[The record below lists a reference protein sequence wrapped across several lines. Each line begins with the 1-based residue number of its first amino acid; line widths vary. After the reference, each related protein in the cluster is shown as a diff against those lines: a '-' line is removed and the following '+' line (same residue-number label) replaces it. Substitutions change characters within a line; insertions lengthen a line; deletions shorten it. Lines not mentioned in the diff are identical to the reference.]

1 MQGGR
6 RAHFRLGTL
15 YRKQGKTDEAKQHV
29 ELYLRFKQ
37 MREKLQKVIHNLRV
51 ISAQDADRESGS
63 KPLAVATVPA
73 AGRFLFDAF

>member
-1 MQGGR
+1 
-6 RAHFRLGTL
+6 
-15 YRKQGKTDEAKQHV
+15 
-29 ELYLRFKQ
+29 